1 MNRVGRELP
10 AHSGLPSTA
19 PTCNPGVGQQARWI
33 DLEIFALDAERDA
46 VGADPEA
53 RPFASGAEIASPF
66 GDAIH
71 ALLAPPLGHLLGIS
85 DCREDTFRRSGDEN
99 FRSDLVLIGSDC
111 DGCHGISSLILDKDT
126 SRQILELFDHA
137 RPTADQ
143 FLRCRSKTSCIL
155 LPSLLVNSQASV

>member
-53 RPFASGAEIASPF
+53 RPFASGAEIASRF
-66 GDAIH
+66 WDTIH
-71 ALLAPPLGHLLGIS
+71 ARLAPLLGHFLGS
-85 DCREDTFRRSGDEN
+85 CDCCYDTFRWCGSHHL
-99 FRSDLVLIGSDC
+99 RSD
-111 DGCHGISSLILDKDT
+111 
-126 SRQILELFDHA
+126 
-137 RPTADQ
+137 
-143 FLRCRSKTSCIL
+143 
-155 LPSLLVNSQASV
+155 